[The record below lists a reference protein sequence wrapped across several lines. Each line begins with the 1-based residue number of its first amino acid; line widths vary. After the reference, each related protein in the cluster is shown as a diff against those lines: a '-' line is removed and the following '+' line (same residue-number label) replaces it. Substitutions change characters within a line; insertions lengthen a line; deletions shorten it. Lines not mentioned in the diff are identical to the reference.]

1 MVTWGFAQAWTAR
14 KSETG
19 CERAWTQQCKG
30 VKDAQGSPM
39 AMRADYNQD
48 MTRRAG
54 RVIALLGA
62 VLLLLVLH
70 ALRQLLLHL
79 RTCRSARI

>member
-1 MVTWGFAQAWTAR
+1 
-14 KSETG
+14 
-19 CERAWTQQCKG
+19 
-30 VKDAQGSPM
+30 M

-54 RVIALLGA
+54 RVIAQLGA